1 MSVQEESVPTWDMTI
16 SHPLAFLKHEP
27 AVVDYAITIG
37 GGPLGV
43 AFALF
48 VHPHRIRSSIWSG
61 PTTPPSTR

>member
-1 MSVQEESVPTWDMTI
+1 MSVEQSVPTWDITI

-27 AVVDYAITIG
+27 AVVDYAITMVVG
-37 GGPLGV
+37 RSELPL
-43 AFALF
+43 L